1 MKWYRWILLA
11 PFLAVMLFS
20 LLPSATRAQ
29 IDENITLVRNPN
41 KRQCVTCHSTH
52 GSSNPTLLQVAKN
65 EICESCHDPATG
77 TDPNAPKRLTH
88 FNDNL
93 GSNYAHRI
101 ECLDCHNPH
110 YFLANQR
117 GDLGKLPQDPAAEET
132 CQDGIIDNLGAGGE
146 MSSSCADNDGNNPD
160 CSGTN
165 QVPVTICRNFRQ
177 IGNSWDSNLVAM
189 NKFMLRTELR
199 RDNDEDCRR
208 NCPTPILTENGLGTF
223 DMTEASDLN
232 TTDDGWETDASVGGA
247 TWLQANFQTSGG
259 SNSLLGPREILEVRL
274 HMQGAGYS
282 GIYQIQYSDDG
293 AAWTTV
299 TGMEYS
305 SDGVNWTTGQLDFQ
319 PTAVGFNAVRWAQ
332 SVSIGARQYWRL
344 LLTNTPGSGP
354 LVSEVTFFSPTDC
367 TMTGGTPDFDTD
379 NFYTGCKRYQVAGR
393 RVATAVGQ
401 TDYNDWVSTPGTG
414 GVVGGPPYQGICN
427 VCHTR
432 TQHHR
437 NNNILDPGDHYY
449 TNADHTHNDDRTCTD
464 CHIHDEGFSKGQK
477 SQ

>member
-1 MKWYRWILLA
+1 M
-11 PFLAVMLFS
+11 VFS
-20 LLPSATRAQ
+20 FLPSATRAQ
-29 IDENITLVRNPN
+29 IDENIKAVRNPN
-41 KRQCVTCHSTH
+41 KTQCSTCHTIH
-52 GSSNPTLLQVAKN
+52 GSATTTLLQVAKN
-65 EICESCHDPATG
+65 QICESCHDLDTG
-77 TDPNAPKRLTH
+77 TDPNAPKIYTH

-110 YFLANQR
+110 YFRANRR

-132 CQDGIIDNLGAGGE
+132 CQDGIIDNLGTGGE
-146 MSSSCADNDGNNPD
+146 MSSSCAD

-177 IGNSWDSNLVAM
+177 IGNSRDSNRIAM

-199 RDNDEDCRR
+199 RDNDDDCRR
-208 NCPTPILTENGLGTF
+208 NCPTPILTQNGLGTF
-223 DMTEASDLN
+223 DMTGATNLN
-232 TTDDGWETDASVGGA
+232 TTDDGWETDASTGGT
-247 TWLQANFQTSGG
+247 TWLEANFQASGG
-259 SNSLLGPREILEVRL
+259 ANSLLGPREILEVQL
-274 HMQGAGYS
+274 HMQAASYS
-282 GIYQIQYSDDG
+282 GIYEIQYSDDG

-305 SDGVNWTTGQLDFQ
+305 SDGVNWTAGQSNFQ
-319 PTAVGFNAVRWAQ
+319 PTAAGFNAVRWAQ
-332 SVSIGARQYWRL
+332 NVSIGARQYWRL

-367 TMTGGTPDFDTD
+367 TMTGGTPDFDAD

-393 RVATAVGQ
+393 REPISNEF
-401 TDYNDWVSTPGTG
+401 NDWMSETA
-414 GVVGGPPYQGICN
+414 PYQGICN

-437 NNNILDPGDHYY
+437 NNDILDPGDHYY
-449 TNADHTHNDDRTCTD
+449 TNADHTHNSPKRCTE
-464 CHIHDEGFSKGQK
+464 CHHHDEGFSKGQK